1 MKKFAIAAA
10 LIAALMPIQS
20 CGNKKLSDSESETP
34 KAKLDDSLQVALANA
49 DSLFA
54 MLYDVTIGMEQI
66 TRLEQLVGPDV
77 NIESETARENI
88 TKQMEAIQRGLAERR
103 KRIEELER
111 KLANNSGISE
121 KYRQQIEVLRAQID
135 SQAATVASLQKQLES
150 ANIHISS
157 LESDISGLT
166 AGMDSINAVQRQ
178 TEAELNAAIS
188 DLNAVYYVIG
198 SNSELKQH
206 NIIEGGGFLR
216 KTKVL
221 PSDFDKSY
229 MTRADRR
236 SLSVI
241 PLDSK
246 KAKVLTTQSTD
257 SYRID
262 RATNGQLSLVI
273 TDPDVFWGTTNIL
286 VVKID

>member
-1 MKKFAIAAA
+1 MKTYAIAAA
-10 LIAALMPIQS
+10 LIAALLPIQS
-20 CGNKKLSDSESETP
+20 CGNKQLSEAEGETP

-54 MLYDVTIGMEQI
+54 MLYDVTVGMEQI
-66 TRLEQLVGPDV
+66 TRLEKLVGPDV

-88 TKQMEAIQRGLAERR
+88 AKQMEAIQRGLAERR

-111 KLANNSGISE
+111 QLANNKGASE
-121 KYRQQIEVLRAQID
+121 KFRQQIEILRSQID

-150 ANIHISS
+150 ANIHIAT
-157 LESDISGLT
+157 LEGEISNLN
-166 AGMDSINAVQRQ
+166 AGVDSINAVQRQ

-198 SNSELKQH
+198 SNSELKSH
-206 NIIEGGGFLR
+206 NIIEGGGFLK

-236 SLSVI
+236 SLTVI

-246 KAKVLTTQSTD
+246 KAKVMTPQPTD

-273 TDPDVFWGTTNIL
+273 TDPDAFWGTTNIL